1 MDGNFYINSEIKDL
15 KNKKSVNQLEFE
27 YENTEKRLLAEKLN
41 KKAFNF
47 KKDEN
52 ITHGEGYTVLF
63 FEDSNGDLQ
72 DICNVPSIAKGMHKI
87 SELLMFNGVQNTKL
101 TTDIIDTELTK
112 FTFGSPSASFY
123 IKVYK

>member
-1 MDGNFYINSEIKDL
+1 MDGNFYINAEITDL
-15 KNKKSVNQLEFE
+15 KSKKSVNQLDFE
-27 YENTEKRLLAEKLN
+27 YENDEKKLLAEKLN

-47 KKDEN
+47 KKDDN
-52 ITHGEGYTVLF
+52 IVHKRDNIVLF

-72 DICNVPSIAKGMHKI
+72 DICNVPSIAKGMHKM
-87 SELLMFNGVQNTKL
+87 SELLMFNGIQNSKL
-101 TTDIIDTELTK
+101 TTNIIDMSLTK